1 MERKSSK
8 LEELAMS
15 GSPIQLA
22 IRRLKA
28 SWIAVASFC
37 LIGIVVLISIL
48 GYLITPDPTPYANNQ
63 HLELSSCKPGAE
75 VTMLKVRRQQDIQH
89 RSWFG
94 RMLYG
99 DESDYREIPINSF
112 YFEDASIVIEGY
124 NPIPE
129 SEPVV
134 ARFSLA
140 EVAYRIEPPAK
151 PIIRNDSVLFVQA
164 DGGATAMTVSQLQ
177 ERVEMENFVTHTY
190 ILGTDRFGRD
200 LLSRMIIGARVSL
213 SVGFIAVAISLLIG
227 ILLGSLAGFLR
238 GWVDSAIMWFVNVVW
253 SVPTLLMVI
262 ALTRVIG
269 KGFWQIFVA
278 VGLSMWVD
286 MARVVRGQVL
296 AGRENGY
303 VEAATV
309 LGLSRFRVIF
319 RHILPNIMG
328 PVAIV
333 CASNFATAILLEA
346 GLSFLGIGVQPPM
359 PSWGSMIRDHYGYII
374 MDKAY
379 LAILPGFAI
388 MMLVLAFNLLG
399 NSLRDA
405 LDPQTIRNNSPK

>member
-8 LEELAMS
+8 LEELARS

-22 IRRLKA
+22 IRRLKT

-63 HLELSSCKPGAE
+63 HLELSSCKPGAK
-75 VTMLKVRRQQDIQH
+75 VTMLKVRKQQDIQH

-99 DESDYREIPINSF
+99 DESDYREIPINS
-112 YFEDASIVIEGY
+112 YHFEGASIVIEGY
-124 NPIPE
+124 NPVPE
-129 SEPVV
+129 SEPIV

-140 EVAYRIEPPAK
+140 EVAFRIEPSAK
-151 PIIRNDSVLFVQA
+151 PIIRNDSVLLVLA
-164 DGGATAMTVSQLQ
+164 GEGSMVMTVSQLQ
-177 ERVEMENFVTHTY
+177 EKVERENFVTHTY

-213 SVGFIAVAISLLIG
+213 SVGLIAVAISLLIG

-238 GWVDSAIMWFVNVVW
+238 GWVDSVIMWFVNVVW

-262 ALTRVIG
+262 ALTMVIG

-296 AGRENGY
+296 SVRENGY

-405 LDPQTIRNNSPK
+405 LDPQTIKNNSPK